1 MDMVKKYVVKAKKVV
16 SVDYPNFKC
25 IVNIYQG
32 EDGNVYF
39 NYGNGKHCPLYPC
52 VLEKC
57 SEQKCLE
64 CSDAKIFIVEG
75 DGPKIPAYSLNVLT
89 F

>member
-1 MDMVKKYVVKAKKVV
+1 MAMKKWVVKAKKVV

-25 IVNIYQG
+25 VVNIYQG

-39 NYGNGKHCPLYPC
+39 NYGNGEHCPLYPC

-57 SEQKCLE
+57 SDQKCSE
-64 CSDAKIFIVEG
+64 CSDAKIFIIEENG
-75 DGPKIPAYSLNVLT
+75 QKIPAYSLNVLA